1 MLLSSATLTLRI
13 TQFLLLNTFLLIN
26 SISLFFLA
34 LKSWIFCVPSIL
46 FSVFEFQIFVILW
59 MLYML
64 VTVDQK
70 LPEQTRLLLSH
81 DSQVTSWKTLRKPF
95 LMCPMKCVWSWPHDS
110 WVTKYETFTKKAFD
124 GLSKKEKDEKKGWH
138 LQSFLRYRQTQEAF
152 S

>member
-70 LPEQTRLLLSH
+70 KHMAWHGSH

-138 LQSFLRYRQTQEAF
+138 LQSFLRYRQTQEAV